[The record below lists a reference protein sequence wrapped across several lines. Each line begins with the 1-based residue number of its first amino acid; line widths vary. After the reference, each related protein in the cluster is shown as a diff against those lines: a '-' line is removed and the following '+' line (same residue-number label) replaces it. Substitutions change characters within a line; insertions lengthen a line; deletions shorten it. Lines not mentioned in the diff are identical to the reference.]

1 MKKPAPAPKSSQK
14 IEGPFTQ
21 TDLLPTRVAAMRE
34 RILEACA
41 TGDIDNL
48 RPAIERNE
56 TLPLFGR
63 AGARAKNFATAV
75 EFLRDASFDRK
86 GRETLALLEAVLTA
100 PFLRILR
107 GPHVSYTWP
116 SFALAPPP
124 EPDEATR
131 LHMARCIAFSDF
143 AASQDRMAP
152 LHRLDIG
159 EDGTWHAFG
168 VS

>member
-1 MKKPAPAPKSSQK
+1 MKKPAPARISEK
-14 IEGPFTQ
+14 IEGPFS
-21 TDLLPTRVAAMRE
+21 DEGLLPARVAAMRE

-41 TGDIDNL
+41 TGDLDNL

-63 AGARAKNFATAV
+63 AGARAKTFATAV
-75 EFLRDASFDRK
+75 EFLRGASFDGK

-100 PFLRILR
+100 PFMRITR
-107 GPHVSYTWP
+107 GKHTGYHWP
-116 SFALAPPP
+116 AFAFVPPKD
-124 EPDEATR
+124 PDEGTR
-131 LHMARCIAFSDF
+131 LHMARCIAFADLAQSGDG
-143 AASQDRMAP
+143 APP
-152 LHRLDIG
+152 LHRLEIG